1 MLLVLKL
8 TVYSNFTGPKCR
20 VSIIDKTMELFL
32 KNLPAH
38 LFPLFVVVALLSNP
52 PKASSSKTMEFET

>member
-1 MLLVLKL
+1 MLLVSKL

-20 VSIIDKTMELFL
+20 VSIIDKTIELFL

-52 PKASSSKTMEFET
+52 PKASSSTTMEFET